1 MVPLKL
7 KGGRSL
13 RPLPKP
19 RLVIDPIDKRILRAM
34 LLDARIQ
41 NQDLAAKVNL
51 SPSGCLQR
59 VRRLEK
65 EGVIRRYVVDIDEYE
80 LGAWVTL
87 WGEIVL
93 TPEGRTQR
101 KALERAFAA
110 ASEVVEARQVVGRAD
125 YLLKVVSREAGA
137 WIALLQRIDAEAR
150 LIATSTVQIEVG
162 VAKRFGGLPQLEG
175 SH

>member
-1 MVPLKL
+1 M
-7 KGGRSL
+7 
-13 RPLPKP
+13 
-19 RLVIDPIDKRILRAM
+19 IDPIDRRILRAM

-65 EGVIRRYVVDIDEYE
+65 EGIIRRYVVDIDEHE
-80 LGAWVTL
+80 LGSWVTL

-93 TPEGRTQR
+93 TPEGRAQR
-101 KALERAFAA
+101 KVLERAFDAA
-110 ASEVVEARQVVGRAD
+110 PEVIEARQLVGRAD

-137 WIALLQRIDAEAR
+137 WPILLQRIDADAR
-150 LIATSTVQIEVG
+150 FIATSTVQIEAG
-162 VAKRFGGLPQLEG
+162 IAKRFGTLPQLEAG
-175 SH
+175 Q

>member
-1 MVPLKL
+1 
-7 KGGRSL
+7 
-13 RPLPKP
+13 
-19 RLVIDPIDKRILRAM
+19 M

-65 EGVIRRYVVDIDEYE
+65 EGIIRRYIVDIDEYE
-80 LGAWVTL
+80 LGAWVAL

-93 TPEGRTQR
+93 TPEGRAQR

-110 ASEVVEARQVVGRAD
+110 APEVVEARQLVGHAD
-125 YLLKVVSREAGA
+125 YLLRVVSREAGA
-137 WIALLQRIDAEAR
+137 WPALLQRIDAEAR
-150 LIATSTVQIEVG
+150 LIATSTVQVEAR
-162 VAKRFGGLPQLEG
+162 VAKHFGGLPQLETG
-175 SH
+175 